1 MTKIDESL
9 RELMTYA
16 QAMQSDY
23 ANRHRQHAPK
33 YAVGDLVWLDA
44 RNLSIDRPNKKLS
57 NKFEGLF
64 PITDINSSYSYR
76 LELPSSWSCHP
87 VFHTSLLRPYPNDP
101 IPGQLPPAPFPLVD
115 DDGNDVWEVDA
126 ILASK
131 FSNSRLKFLV

>member
-1 MTKIDESL
+1 MTKIDKSL

-23 ANRHRQHAPK
+23 ADRHRQHAPK

-64 PITDINSSYSYR
+64 PIIDINSSYSYR

-87 VFHTSLLRPYPNDP
+87 VFYTLLLRPYPNDP
-101 IPGQLPPAPFPLVD
+101 IPG
-115 DDGNDVWEVDA
+115 
-126 ILASK
+126 
-131 FSNSRLKFLV
+131 